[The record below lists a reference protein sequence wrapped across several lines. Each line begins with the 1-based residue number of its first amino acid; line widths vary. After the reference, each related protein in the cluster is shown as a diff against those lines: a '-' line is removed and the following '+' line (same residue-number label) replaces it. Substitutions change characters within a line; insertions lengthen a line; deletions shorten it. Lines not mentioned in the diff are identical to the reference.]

1 MAVLNE
7 TQRDEAWAQFM
18 AWLGT
23 INESVAL
30 NKQALRDAVAAID
43 EGVEANLNMVDGFL
57 EPSTA
62 DGLSS
67 PAKNYLFGLVVSR
80 RLQEG
85 I

>member
-1 MAVLNE
+1 MAILTE
-7 TQRDEAWAQFM
+7 LQRDEAWAQFM

-23 INESVAL
+23 THESVAL
-30 NKQALRDAVAAID
+30 NKQALR
-43 EGVEANLNMVDGFL
+43 GVDANLDMVDDFL

-62 DGLSS
+62 AGLSVA
-67 PAKNYLFGLVVSR
+67 AKNYLFGMVVTR